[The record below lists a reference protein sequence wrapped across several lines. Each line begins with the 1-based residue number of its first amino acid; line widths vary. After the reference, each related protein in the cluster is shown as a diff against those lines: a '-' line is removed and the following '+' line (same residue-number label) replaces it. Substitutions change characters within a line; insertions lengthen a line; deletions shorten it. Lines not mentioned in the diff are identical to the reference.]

1 MGETEGRGM
10 FGVGEMATVRIQN
23 LVQEGEAQ
31 RLSSSV
37 RAAHVGRGGT
47 AVRRLMHGVVA
58 AGRFFR
64 VAHPEVQQGL
74 LGQRGWSSETGGVT

>member
-1 MGETEGRGM
+1 LFTGESMFTGRM
-10 FGVGEMATVRIQN
+10 AAEMAAYKTQDLVRDA
-23 LVQEGEAQ
+23 EAQ

-37 RAAHVGRGGT
+37 RAAHVGPGGT

-58 AGRFFR
+58 LGRFFH

-74 LGQRGWSSETGGVT
+74 LGQRGWSSETGV